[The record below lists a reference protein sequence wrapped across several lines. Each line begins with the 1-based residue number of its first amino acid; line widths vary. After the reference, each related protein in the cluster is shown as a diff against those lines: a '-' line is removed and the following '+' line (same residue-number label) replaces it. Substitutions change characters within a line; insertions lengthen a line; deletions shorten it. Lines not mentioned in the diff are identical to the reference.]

1 NPRAPVGCERL
12 KLIKFSYVDFGGQ
25 LLDDGEIVVMD
36 AAAKHVLNIFNTLR
50 KIRFP
55 IAKARLMNHYEGND
69 EASMADDNTWALS
82 VRDIVGGDTISLHA
96 YGLAVD
102 VNPIQNPF
110 ARRSGATLTFS
121 PVAGVENANR
131 LNDRPGKP
139 IRLGMAETVIDIFAD

>member
-1 NPRAPVGCERL
+1 NGCESTWYSSLNPIYRDPTAARGRTYMITRSLGLALLFAFVLTTAATPRARNAGSIIPISQSLCEEMKVHKVLNPRAPVGCERL

-69 EASMADDNTWALS
+69 EASMADN
-82 VRDIVGGDTISLHA
+82 
-96 YGLAVD
+96 
-102 VNPIQNPF
+102 
-110 ARRSGATLTFS
+110 
-121 PVAGVENANR
+121 
-131 LNDRPGKP
+131 
-139 IRLGMAETVIDIFAD
+139 